1 MKSCK
6 RENMSA
12 IVNETLSIKF
22 PQDKFADFYLYDLT
36 LTEGISDICRAEAV
50 VLSDKPHSLEQL
62 NEALD
67 ANVTVTVSQR
77 LSDGKA
83 KRTRFFHG
91 IVTAVSHNGVFYS
104 SDKTDCFS
112 YRLTIESE
120 LAVLRQVVRKVA
132 YNNKTPIDVISELLS
147 DYGIPPR
154 FSEEYISRKPFV
166 SDCIYNQTTV
176 SDYAFLKRLLTLYG
190 LSYTVKHPKVS
201 NGGLGRAELYFSA
214 GEHYPERSDVV
225 YSDGRAPMAIE
236 EFDFRSSDEP
246 RNLWRLN
253 EWAMTRG
260 QGVDGVMLTETYP
273 NSNVGSE
280 KWKAGLTDAGN
291 RRRIY
296 TEHFHNYVRGVDKA
310 KVDADVDLIL
320 QAQYRAFQI
329 IKDVWTGTADNLLFM
344 PCKRFRIKHFY
355 GRRDSSAISGMVV
368 KSVLH
373 CHAKL
378 PSSLA
383 AVADWQADKE
393 IVEVSFSAMN
403 CADETR
409 YCSLGE

>member
-1 MKSCK
+1 
-6 RENMSA
+6 MSA
-12 IVNETLSIKF
+12 IANETLSLKF

-50 VLSDKPHSLEQL
+50 VLSDKPYTLEQM
-62 NEALD
+62 NEALN
-67 ANVTVTVSQR
+67 ANVTVTMSQR
-77 LSDGKA
+77 LTDGKT

-91 IVTAVSHNGVFYS
+91 VVTAVSHNGVFYG

-132 YNNKTPIDVISELLS
+132 YNNKTPIDVIAEILS
-147 DYGIPPR
+147 DYGITPR
-154 FSEEYISRKPFV
+154 FSEDYISRKPFV

-176 SDYAFLKRLLTLYG
+176 SDYAFLRRLLTLYG

-214 GEHYPERSDVV
+214 GEHYPERSDIV
-225 YSDGRAPMAIE
+225 YSDGRAPKAIE

-253 EWAMTRG
+253 EWTMTRR
-260 QGVDGVMLTETYP
+260 QGIDGVMLIETYP
-273 NSNVGSE
+273 NSNIGSE
-280 KWKAGLTDAGN
+280 KWKVGRTDAGI
-291 RRRIY
+291 RRRTY
-296 TEHFHNYVRGVDKA
+296 TEHFHNYTRTVEKS

-329 IKDVWTGTADNLLFM
+329 AKDVWTGKADNLLFM
-344 PCKRFRIKHFY
+344 PCKRFRIKHFC
-355 GRRDSSAISGMVV
+355 GQRDSSAISGMVI

-383 AVADWQADKE
+383 AAADWQADKE

-403 CADETR
+403 CAEETR
-409 YCSLGE
+409 CCSADEGV